1 MIDEPGR
8 HTRAEIRSQPGAWQA
23 SLRVVEA
30 ASAEQR
36 ALWSD
41 ARPDAVVFTGCGST
55 HYLALSAAAVV
66 AQLTGVPARGVPA
79 SELIFYPET
88 VLPARGRVLLVAV
101 SRSGETSE
109 TLEAVRAFRAAGRGE
124 IVTLSCYPDRPLALL
139 GAANLV
145 FPEAQ
150 EESVAQTRAF
160 TALYLA
166 CLALAATWAGRDDV
180 HGGLALAPE
189 AGSRLLETGLE
200 LPRRFG
206 RDLSIDRAYV
216 LGSGPRHGLA
226 CELSLKLKEMSLTH
240 SEPFHFLEFR
250 HGPRSMVTRSTLVV
264 GLLSGSSRSA
274 EDEVL
279 AELRALGAR
288 TLTIGPSGADVS
300 FTPGLGEPASL
311 VLSLI
316 PAQWLAFERALAK
329 GLDPDRPTHLDAV
342 VRLERVRD

>member
-1 MIDEPGR
+1 VIGEPGR
-8 HTRAEIRSQPGAWQA
+8 HTRAEILSQPGAWQT

-55 HYLALSAAAVV
+55 HYLAVSAAAVV

-79 SELIFYPET
+79 SELILYPET

-101 SRSGETSE
+101 SRSGETTE
-109 TLEAVRAFRAAGRGE
+109 TLEGVRAFRAAGRGE
-124 IVTLSCYPDRPLALL
+124 IVTLSCYPDRPLARL

-160 TALYLA
+160 TSLYLA

-180 HGGLALAPE
+180 RGALAVAPV
-189 AGSRLLETGLE
+189 AGSRLLESGLA
-200 LPRRFG
+200 LPRRLG
-206 RDLSIDRAYV
+206 RDLSIDRVYL
-216 LGSGPRHGLA
+216 LGSGARYGLA

-250 HGPRSMVTRSTLVV
+250 HGPKSMVTPSTLVV
-264 GLLSGSSRSA
+264 GLLSESGRSA
-274 EDEVL
+274 EEDVL

-288 TLTIGPSGADVS
+288 ALTIGTPDADVAL
-300 FTPGLGEPASL
+300 PPELAEPASI
-311 VLSLI
+311 VLSLL
-316 PAQWLAFERALAK
+316 PGQWLAFERALAK